1 MVQLSS
7 ASSSFVLLLS
17 LLGAAAVAIVSTLDY
32 RKKSRWFAERNA
44 ELDRLESELEK
55 MPRVPG
61 SQRFRADPALQAEL
75 KGRVADLIRMAP
87 RDRAARL
94 ALEQLLMDELVILA
108 QREELLTEL
117 AEPTRAD
124 SDELASISAQRKA
137 LNDFFQH
144 CREGGDGPL

>member
-1 MVQLSS
+1 MIQLSS
-7 ASSSFVLLLS
+7 ANNSFVLLLS

-75 KGRVADLIRMAP
+75 KGRLADLIRRAP
-87 RDRAARL
+87 GDRAARL

-117 AEPTRAD
+117 PEPTRAD
-124 SDELASISAQRKA
+124 NDELATISAQRKR
-137 LNDFFQH
+137 LNDLFQH
-144 CREGGDGPL
+144 CREGGDGSF